1 MRLSRTSTLTA
12 LLAVTVTAAST
23 GTAQAVD
30 PNSQAEAIADQISDI
45 APGVEIATALDL
57 GESLLAAV
65 ENGYVSVP
73 NSPAASVNITPLAE
87 GVPDLAVSLPQ
98 LEGAASARLSDD
110 GTVVYTSEDAA
121 SLAVQPLADGGT
133 RFLSVLEDHSAPS
146 AYDYVFEGA
155 QLELLDDGSV
165 SVTQDGAETA
175 RIDAPWAL
183 DAEGAAVPTHSE
195 VNGDTLTQVVDHAVA
210 GFSYPITADPKIS
223 HGWGIY
229 FHFNRTETKLF
240 ASYGVDGMAG
250 GTGACA
256 LAGGALGTVV
266 APIVGS
272 AVGAAIG
279 GAACGAVVVPFVH
292 NAGLAQLSKPKKCV
306 YLRFT
311 YGVWTSGTYAD
322 SRCK

>member
-1 MRLSRTSTLTA
+1 MRERAMRLSRTSTLTA
-12 LLAVTVTAAST
+12 LLAVTITVAAT

-183 DAEGAAVPTHSE
+183 DAEGAAVPTHYE

-210 GFSYPITADPKIS
+210 GFSYPITADPHVLKWWGHQFQIS
-223 HGWGIY
+223 
-229 FHFNRTETKLF
+229 NSATNKLIKVINAGAGAAGV
-240 ASYGVDGMAG
+240 ASALSAAGVISSPGAIP
-250 GTGACA
+250 TG
-256 LAGGALGTVV
+256 V
-266 APIVGS
+266 A
-272 AVGAAIG
+272 AAIG
-279 GAACGAVVVPFVH
+279 WYGGAAL
-292 NAGLAQLSKPKKCV
+292 GLCNWNDRGININVTWNGWVTCTP
-306 YLRFT
+306 R
-311 YGVWTSGTYAD
+311 
-322 SRCK
+322 